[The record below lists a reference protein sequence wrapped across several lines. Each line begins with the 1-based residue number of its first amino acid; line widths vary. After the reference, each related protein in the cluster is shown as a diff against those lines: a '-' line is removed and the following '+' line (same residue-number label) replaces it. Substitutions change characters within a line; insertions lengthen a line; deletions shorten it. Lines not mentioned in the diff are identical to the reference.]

1 MLSHKKGFGEIQR
14 ECENKIQFCMLYSRC
29 LVDWI
34 KHVKM
39 FLSEIKEQEIK
50 NAV

>member
-1 MLSHKKGFGEIQR
+1 MLSHKKGFGEIHR
-14 ECENKIQFCMLYSRC
+14 EYENKIHFCVIYSCC

-39 FLSEIKEQEIK
+39 FLSVIKEK
-50 NAV
+50 